1 MEIFVDFGLFE
12 LMAAVGLAVVSR
24 AIYSRKFMAL
34 LFLLASGVA
43 PVVLLVIVSEETQRW
58 VAGIC
63 LATTLVNLAV
73 VGAVL
78 QTGNIP
84 QLKMPRA
91 MQEFGSKAT
100 KSQVEES

>member
-12 LMAAVGLAVVSR
+12 LMAAVGLVVVLW
-24 AIYSRKFMAL
+24 AIYSRKSL
-34 LFLLASGVA
+34 GLVFLVVSGIA
-43 PVVLLVIVSEETQRW
+43 FVVLLVIVSGETQRW

-63 LATTLVNLAV
+63 FATILVNLAV

-84 QLKMPRA
+84 QLKMPRVI
-91 MQEFGSKAT
+91 QKFRTKTSK
-100 KSQVEES
+100 SGVEEL

>member
-12 LMAAVGLAVVSR
+12 IMAAVGLAVVSR
-24 AIYSRKFMAL
+24 AIYSRKFLGL
-34 LFLLASGVA
+34 LFLLVSGIA
-43 PVVLLVIVSEETQRW
+43 PVVLLVIVSGGTQRW

-63 LATTLVNLAV
+63 LATTLVNLAM

-84 QLKMPRA
+84 QLKMPKA
-91 MQEFGSKAT
+91 MQKFSAKAA
-100 KSQVEES
+100 KSGLEEL

>member
-12 LMAAVGLAVVSR
+12 LMAAVGLAVLSR
-24 AIYSRKFMAL
+24 AIYSRKFLGL
-34 LFLLASGVA
+34 LFLSASGVA

-84 QLKMPRA
+84 QLKMPRV
-91 MQEFGSKAT
+91 MQRFGSKAT
-100 KSQVEES
+100 KARVEEL

>member
-1 MEIFVDFGLFE
+1 MEIFVDFGFFE

-24 AIYSRKFMAL
+24 AIYSRKSL
-34 LFLLASGVA
+34 GLVFLVASGIA
-43 PVVLLVIVSEETQRW
+43 PVVLLVIVSGETQRW

-91 MQEFGSKAT
+91 IQKIRSKIA
-100 KSQVEES
+100 KSRVEEL

>member
-24 AIYSRKFMAL
+24 AIYSRKFLGL
-34 LFLLASGVA
+34 LFLLASGIA
-43 PVVLLVIVSEETQRW
+43 PIVMLVIASGETQRW

-78 QTGNIP
+78 QAGHIP
-84 QLKMPRA
+84 QLKMPRIIRKI
-91 MQEFGSKAT
+91 SPKAG
-100 KSQVEES
+100 KSGLEEL